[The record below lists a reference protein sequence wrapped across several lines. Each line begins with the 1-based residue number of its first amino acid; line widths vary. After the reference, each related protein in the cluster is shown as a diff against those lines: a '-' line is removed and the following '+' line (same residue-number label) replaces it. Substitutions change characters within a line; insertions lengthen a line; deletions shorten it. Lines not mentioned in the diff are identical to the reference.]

1 MATNL
6 NRKLKRLLNIDFT
19 KKTKNQAKSYLKKQF
34 ESLGIKPTKYID
46 NPTPKNIEKGINRI
60 KNEIQRQIN
69 TINAEREELNRITH
83 SNVSDTYIKTVKSY
97 NTKVRNTLN
106 KLKQYYPDLSDN
118 VLDYL
123 QGKEV
128 ALTLRNK
135 TYNKDDLILKEIN
148 PKNAGFS
155 NKKTQAQ
162 EIIRLRKEMKR
173 LTFSN
178 YIKEITDKRENK
190 KFFEEFLDMSG
201 NPLSEKDKTY
211 LKTQFNTL
219 NAIQQEFAIKTDL
232 GLLINR
238 YKSAIMSGAVYEDN
252 GAKLFNTINYSINYL
267 KGL

>member
-6 NRKLKRLLNIDFT
+6 NLKLKRLLNIDFT

-155 NKKTQAQ
+155 NKKAQAQ